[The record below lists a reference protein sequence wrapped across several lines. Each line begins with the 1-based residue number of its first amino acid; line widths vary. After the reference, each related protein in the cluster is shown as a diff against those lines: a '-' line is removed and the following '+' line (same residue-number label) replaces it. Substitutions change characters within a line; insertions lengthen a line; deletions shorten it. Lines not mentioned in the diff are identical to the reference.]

1 MILPH
6 RERTSSIM
14 ASIKYDE
21 YKVKLNNLKPI
32 LDDLGQSLG
41 LEAAAEELD
50 LLQAQS
56 AAEDFWNDMEKAQ
69 KVSQR
74 IKNLQDKL
82 DAQQKRL
89 DTVEDLLVLC
99 EMGQEADDDSMV
111 AELEESYAKLE
122 EDIESARLATLFT
135 GEYDSND
142 CMLTIHAGAGGT
154 EAQDWASML
163 FRMYQ
168 HWCDR
173 HNFKCE
179 TLDYEDGDEAGLKS
193 ATMMITG
200 ENAYGYLR
208 SEHGVHRLVRISPFD
223 SNARRQT
230 SFAAV
235 EVMPD
240 LPDDVEV
247 DIRPEDVEMQVFR
260 SSGAGGQH
268 INKTSSAVRLIHKP
282 TGVVVSSQQERS
294 QFQNRETCYRMLR
307 DKLVQ
312 LQMQAHAEKISDLKG
327 VQMKIEWGSQI
338 RSYVFM
344 PYTMVKDHRTNYETG
359 NVDAVMDGDLDGFIF
374 AYLKAA
380 SRGELQ
386 DT

>member
-21 YKVKLNNLKPI
+21 YKVKLNNLKPT

-179 TLDYEDGDEAGLKS
+179 TLDYEDGLKS

-344 PYTMVKDHRTNYETG
+344 PYTMVKDTRTAFETS
-359 NVDAVMDGDLDGFIF
+359 NVNAVMDGDLDGFIN
-374 AYLKAA
+374 AYLTCEATGTWATK
-380 SRGELQ
+380 
-386 DT
+386 

>member
-1 MILPH
+1 MAILQF
-6 RERTSSIM
+6 
-14 ASIKYDE
+14 DE
-21 YKVKLNNLKPI
+21 YKSKLLALKPT
-32 LDDLGQSLG
+32 LVDLAEALG
-41 LEAAAEELD
+41 LESAHQELD
-50 LLQAQS
+50 LLQAES
-56 AAEDFWNDMEKAQ
+56 AADGFWNDMDHAQ
-69 KVSQR
+69 KITTR
-74 IKNLQDKL
+74 IKNLQDKI
-82 DAQQKRL
+82 DDHKKREAGL
-89 DTVEDLLVLC
+89 EDLLTLC
-99 EMGQEADDDSMV
+99 EMGQEMEDESLVPEVEEGYEHLVQD
-111 AELEESYAKLE
+111 LEK
-122 EDIESARLATLFT
+122 ARLATLFT
-135 GEYDSND
+135 GEYDHLN

-163 FRMYQ
+163 FRMYTRRAERQ
-168 HWCDR
+168 G
-173 HNFKCE
+173 FKWE
-179 TLDYEDGDEAGLKS
+179 TLDYEDGDEAGIKS
-193 ATMMITG
+193 ATIMVTG

-208 SEHGVHRLVRISPFD
+208 GENGVHRLVRISPFD

-247 DIRPEDVEMQVFR
+247 EIRPEDVEMQVFR

-282 TGVVVSSQQERS
+282 TGIVVSSQQQRS
-294 QFQNRETCYRMLR
+294 QFQNKDTCYRMLR

-344 PYTMVKDHRTNYETG
+344 PYQLVKDNRTGYETS
-359 NVDAVMDGDLDGFIF
+359 NINAVMDGDLDGFVT
-374 AYLKAA
+374 AYLTCAA
-380 SRGELQ
+380 
-386 DT
+386 TNTWVTK

>member
-1 MILPH
+1 
-6 RERTSSIM
+6 M

-21 YKVKLNNLKPI
+21 YKVKLNNLKPT

-173 HNFKCE
+173 HNFKC
-179 TLDYEDGDEAGLKS
+179 
-193 ATMMITG
+193 
-200 ENAYGYLR
+200 
-208 SEHGVHRLVRISPFD
+208 
-223 SNARRQT
+223 
-230 SFAAV
+230 
-235 EVMPD
+235 
-240 LPDDVEV
+240 
-247 DIRPEDVEMQVFR
+247 
-260 SSGAGGQH
+260 
-268 INKTSSAVRLIHKP
+268 
-282 TGVVVSSQQERS
+282 
-294 QFQNRETCYRMLR
+294 
-307 DKLVQ
+307 
-312 LQMQAHAEKISDLKG
+312 
-327 VQMKIEWGSQI
+327 
-338 RSYVFM
+338 
-344 PYTMVKDHRTNYETG
+344 
-359 NVDAVMDGDLDGFIF
+359 
-374 AYLKAA
+374 
-380 SRGELQ
+380 
-386 DT
+386 